1 MFDDDAEVN
10 PTRMKKPAITM
21 DIAHVDFVVKVCIVF
36 DLAAKKLI
44 VDTQVKLQINIS
56 CNNNIIGRS

>member
-21 DIAHVDFVVKVCIVF
+21 DLAHVDLVVKVCIVF
-36 DLAAKKLI
+36 DLAAKKI
-44 VDTQVKLQINIS
+44 IIDQVKLQINIS

>member
-1 MFDDDAEVN
+1 
-10 PTRMKKPAITM
+10 M

>member
-10 PTRMKKPAITM
+10 PTRTKKPAITM

-36 DLAAKKLI
+36 DLAAKKI
-44 VDTQVKLQINIS
+44 IIDQVKLQINIS